1 MTCIFR
7 CSIQLGPCVQRNIGL
22 KGLMECEE
30 ASQKKPEIRP
40 QKNNENQNQLV
51 IIRLREKKRGDF
63 YD

>member
-1 MTCIFR
+1 
-7 CSIQLGPCVQRNIGL
+7 
-22 KGLMECEE
+22 MECEE